1 MENNAIDVKIHA
13 KQKDVINE
21 NNETINNMT
30 INDNNITNLKKFE
43 KSNKKLYLRIFG
55 LVGVVVIITVI
66 IIIVTLST
74 KKDKKERNLNP
85 FNTIDSTSL
94 LTTDL
99 EDSSLTPTESTGKIS
114 KILIISTGG
123 TFNSVPTDSG
133 LQPQFNETDLRER
146 LKPISDGCNLTFQ
159 NLFNIDSANF
169 EPKHWKLISESIEE
183 HYQSQ
188 DGIIIIHG
196 TDTMAYT
203 SSMLSHMLEGIPIPV
218 VITGSQLGISDPLSD
233 GLENMR
239 LSIYMARSNYSGVYV
254 VFNRKV
260 ILGKYAS
267 KTHSKSFSPFESIN
281 YDYFG
286 EVNSEG
292 LNIREELLPKID
304 PNFKVK
310 NNMSEN
316 VFLLKLTPGLKPSI
330 IDILIEEGYK
340 GIIIESY
347 GLGGLPNTEGNDFGS
362 KVKLAIEKGIKI
374 VILSQCTYDGVDLDV
389 YETGVTIKDA
399 GIINMPL
406 ATKEYAYTRL
416 IWELGNNN

>member
-1 MENNAIDVKIHA
+1 MEKNGIDIKISE

-21 NNETINNMT
+21 NNETINK
-30 INDNNITNLKKFE
+30 INIKDSSIKDLNILE
-43 KSNKKLYLRIFG
+43 KSNKKIYLRMLG
-55 LVGVVVIITVI
+55 LAAIAVVIAVI
-66 IIIVTLST
+66 IISVTLAT
-74 KKDKKERNLNP
+74 KKDKNDRNLNP
-85 FNTIDSTSL
+85 IGFIDSTL
-94 LTTDL
+94 VLTTDL
-99 EDSSLTPTESTGKIS
+99 EDPSSTPTNSTEKLS

-123 TFNSVPTDSG
+123 TFNAVPTDSG

-146 LKPISDGCNLTFQ
+146 LKPISDGCNLSFQ
-159 NLFNIDSANF
+159 NLLNIDSANI
-169 EPKHWKLISESIEE
+169 EPKHWKLMSESIKE

-218 VITGSQLGISDPLSD
+218 IITGSQLGISDPLSD

-239 LSIYMARSNYSGVYV
+239 LSKYMARSNYTGVYV
-254 VFNRKV
+254 VSNRKV

-267 KTHSKSFSPFESIN
+267 KTHSKSFTAFESIN
-281 YDYFG
+281 YDNFG

-292 LNIREELLPKID
+292 LNIKEELLPKID
-304 PNFKVK
+304 PNFEVK
-310 NNMSEN
+310 NNMNEN
-316 VFLLKLTPGLKPSI
+316 VFLLKLTPGLKPDI
-330 IDILIEEGYK
+330 IDIIIEEGYE

-362 KVKLAIEKGIKI
+362 KVKSAIEKGIKI

-389 YETGVTIKDA
+389 YETGVTIKDS